1 MGQFWLGQAAH
12 DQTRTLP
19 DRRPAPS
26 HATDTLKILFD
37 FFPIILFFIVF
48 KVAGIYAATAV
59 TIAATFAQIGWVW
72 FKHRKVEPM
81 LWLSLGVVVIF
92 GGATLLFHN
101 DTFIKW
107 KPTVLYWLFAIILA
121 GAQLL
126 QGKNLMRSLMGK
138 QMQLPDP
145 IWNRVNWSWVV
156 FFALMGVLNIVIAYN
171 FSTNLWVDFKL
182 FGSLAL
188 TLVFVLGQS
197 LLLAKHM
204 KLDENA

>member
-1 MGQFWLGQAAH
+1 MKL
-12 DQTRTLP
+12 
-19 DRRPAPS
+19 
-26 HATDTLKILFD
+26 LFD

-48 KVAGIYAATAV
+48 KIGGIYAATAV
-59 TIAATFAQIGWVW
+59 AIAATFAQIGWVW

-81 LWLSLGVVVIF
+81 LWMSLGVVVVF
-92 GGATLLFHN
+92 GGATLLFHD

-107 KPTVLYWLFAIILA
+107 KPTVLYWLFAAILS

-138 QMQLPDP
+138 QMQLPDA
-145 IWNRVNWSWVV
+145 IWNKVNWSWVA
-156 FFALMGVLNIVIAYN
+156 FFALMGILNIAIAYK
-171 FSTNLWVDFKL
+171 FSTDLWVDFKL
-182 FGSLAL
+182 FGSLVL

>member
-1 MGQFWLGQAAH
+1 
-12 DQTRTLP
+12 
-19 DRRPAPS
+19 
-26 HATDTLKILFD
+26 LKILFD

-72 FKHRKVEPM
+72 FRHRRIEPM
-81 LWLSLGVVVIF
+81 LWLSLAVVVVF

-107 KPTVLYWLFAIILA
+107 KPTVLYWLFALILA

-126 QGKNLMRSLMGK
+126 QGKNLMRALMGK

-145 IWNRVNWSWVV
+145 IWNRVNWSWVA

-182 FGSLAL
+182 FGSLGL

-197 LLLAKHM
+197 LLLARHM

>member
-1 MGQFWLGQAAH
+1 MGIFACAC
-12 DQTRTLP
+12 TPIEKPPIRIASTLHQ
-19 DRRPAPS
+19 PAI
-26 HATDTLKILFD
+26 LKLLFD

-48 KVAGIYAATAV
+48 KLAGIYAATAV

-81 LWLSLGVVVIF
+81 LWMSLGVVVVF
-92 GGATLLFHN
+92 GGATLIFHN

-107 KPTVLYWLFAIILA
+107 KPTVLYWLFAAILS

-138 QMQLPDP
+138 QMQLPDA
-145 IWNRVNWSWVV
+145 IWTKVNWSWVA
-156 FFALMGVLNIVIAYN
+156 FFVLMGVLNIAIAYN
-171 FSTNLWVDFKL
+171 FSTDLWVDFKL
-182 FGSLAL
+182 FGSLIL
-188 TLVFVLGQS
+188 TLVFVIGQS
-197 LLLAKHM
+197 LLLSRHM

>member
-1 MGQFWLGQAAH
+1 MKL
-12 DQTRTLP
+12 
-19 DRRPAPS
+19 
-26 HATDTLKILFD
+26 LFD

-81 LWLSLGVVVIF
+81 LWLSLGVVVVF

-107 KPTVLYWLFAIILA
+107 KPTVLYWLFAAILA

-182 FGSLAL
+182 FGSLGL

>member
-1 MGQFWLGQAAH
+1 MKL
-12 DQTRTLP
+12 
-19 DRRPAPS
+19 
-26 HATDTLKILFD
+26 LFD
-37 FFPIILFFIVF
+37 FFPIILFFVAF
-48 KVAGIYAATAV
+48 KFWGIYAATAV
-59 TIAATFAQIGWVW
+59 TIAASFAQIAWVW

-81 LWLSLGVVVIF
+81 LWMSLGVVVVF

-107 KPTVLYWLFAIILA
+107 KPTVLYWLFASILA
-121 GAQLL
+121 GAQVL
-126 QGKNLMRSLMGK
+126 QGKNLMRALMGK
-138 QMQLPDP
+138 QMQLPDA
-145 IWNRVNWSWVV
+145 IWNKVNWSWVA

-182 FGSLAL
+182 FGSLGL

-204 KLDENA
+204 RLDENV